1 MSLLPPIGDS
11 GRAQRNDQRHSW
23 QARLALHGDGCDGVE
38 PDGSCPRLWPGRHPE
53 PSWLARPR
61 PRLSTSVASSAQP
74 NWTYLT
80 NTHDRCADGNY
91 HQFIYTRTHLVES
104 GNYACAIVKEYPDGT
119 GHNDTAP
126 QCAQVFGTY
135 PYMYIESPCT
145 TPYSCTGYATIT
157 NDDVY
162 AGHYWGFASI

>member
-1 MSLLPPIGDS
+1 MAGTV
-11 GRAQRNDQRHSW
+11 GAAQRWLRRRGARWIVPAALAWAASGAFLAGTA
-23 QARLALHGDGCDGVE
+23 QATTFDFCG
-38 PDGSCPRLWPGRHPE
+38 
-53 PSWLARPR
+53 
-61 PRLSTSVASSAQP
+61 TSAQP

-126 QCAQVFGTY
+126 QCGQVFGTY